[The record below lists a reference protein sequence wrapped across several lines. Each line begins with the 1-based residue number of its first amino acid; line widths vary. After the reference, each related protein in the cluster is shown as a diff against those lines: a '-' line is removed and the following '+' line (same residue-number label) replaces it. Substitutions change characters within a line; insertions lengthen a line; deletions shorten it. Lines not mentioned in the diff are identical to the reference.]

1 MSYLEQKLRL
11 FCSDALDFISPI
23 IFLHPSFRHPVLHVC
38 YCDHTLTNI
47 SGKNNISPFNAATR
61 PPATISPPLLTPSS
75 THLGQ
80 SILHAI
86 TRWHGWRCPG
96 NCCNTSVAW
105 SLRTN
110 KRRGPARLLHHREP
124 GGIKGLRECRGGGRS
139 HTGCCSP
146 PTFSFNDI
154 ILTSLCPECCNRNV
168 RLVHRLIKKMFDSQ
182 RN

>member
-110 KRRGPARLLHHREP
+110 KRRGPARLLRHREP
-124 GGIKGLRECRGGGRS
+124 GGMKGLRECRGVEGHTPAAAALPRFHLMISSWLHSARS
-139 HTGCCSP
+139 AATEMSG
-146 PTFSFNDI
+146 
-154 ILTSLCPECCNRNV
+154 
-168 RLVHRLIKKMFDSQ
+168 
-182 RN
+182 